1 MWNSTLKGLILVDWM
16 NCYYR
21 IYVKSHLYI
30 KSTMCKNDNDIE
42 TIIRTEK
49 LFYKL
54 TLMWAYRR
62 FFDID
67 FLKCHF
73 NSWKFIN
80 IHALLV
86 SKLSIKG
93 LFLLLW
99 FTNLTICW
107 QNIFFSESIFVL
119 GNRIDNLTIRKV
131 TWFCIETLAD
141 SYSYFKQNHEDPL
154 NRIIKKLQAALR
166 TEVTFSYC

>member
-1 MWNSTLKGLILVDWM
+1 
-16 NCYYR
+16 
-21 IYVKSHLYI
+21 
-30 KSTMCKNDNDIE
+30 MCKNDNDIE

-54 TLMWAYRR
+54 TLMRAYRR

-73 NSWKFIN
+73 NSRKFIN

-93 LFLLLW
+93 LFLLL
-99 FTNLTICW
+99 
-107 QNIFFSESIFVL
+107 
-119 GNRIDNLTIRKV
+119 
-131 TWFCIETLAD
+131 
-141 SYSYFKQNHEDPL
+141 
-154 NRIIKKLQAALR
+154 
-166 TEVTFSYC
+166 